1 MKPLHALA
9 AAAALLA
16 APPPADATDSFTV
29 LYAFHG
35 GSDGTNPDA
44 GLTADGKGNLYG
56 TTLNG
61 GGPGCHGTGCGT
73 VFRLAPDGTE
83 TVLHAFTGGSDGI
96 SPLGG
101 VVLDRKGNLYGT
113 TNFGGATG
121 YGTVFRVAPN
131 GAETVLHSF
140 CGKPGCSDGASPAA
154 GLILDK
160 QGNLY
165 GTTFNG
171 GTGMGCAEGCGSVFR
186 FAPDGT
192 ETVLHS
198 FVGGSDGIYPDA
210 VLMADKAGNLYGTT
224 YEGGT
229 QGYGIVFRL
238 ATDGTETVLYTFCS
252 VARCVDG
259 ASPVAGLIADAKGN
273 LYGTTYGGGT
283 IGDGNVFRLAPD
295 GTETSLY
302 SFCTK
307 THCADGLWP
316 LAGLVADAQGNLYGT
331 TGSGGAGNCGCG
343 VVFRLA
349 PDGTETVLHAFEA
362 KTGSDPWAGLIA
374 DRNGALRSTAHDGGA
389 NGDGVVF
396 TLKP

>member
-16 APPPADATDSFTV
+16 ATPPADATDSFTV

-140 CGKPGCSDGASPAA
+140 CGKPG
-154 GLILDK
+154 
-160 QGNLY
+160 
-165 GTTFNG
+165 
-171 GTGMGCAEGCGSVFR
+171 
-186 FAPDGT
+186 
-192 ETVLHS
+192 
-198 FVGGSDGIYPDA
+198 
-210 VLMADKAGNLYGTT
+210 
-224 YEGGT
+224 
-229 QGYGIVFRL
+229 
-238 ATDGTETVLYTFCS
+238 
-252 VARCVDG
+252 CVDG